1 MFLLSAKNGNPTK
14 EETENLE
21 ILISRI
27 SGGDKDAF
35 RLFYE
40 QTKTSV
46 YAFARSFLNNAL
58 DAEDVMQTVYLNIY
72 RSAHLYSPS
81 GKPMAWI
88 ITITKNLCLNKIAEK
103 EKEIPGLS
111 GNNHNIGHSDYV
123 NFDNRMLAEYCLKRL
138 NDDERKI
145 VVLHAVSGFKHHEI
159 AKLLEIPLGT
169 VLSKY
174 QRAMKKMKKY
184 LQGGE
189 YGDE

>member
-1 MFLLSAKNGNPTK
+1 MFLLSAKNGNPPK

-88 ITITKNLCLNKIAEK
+88 ITIAKNLCLNKIAEK

-111 GNNHNIGHSDYV
+111 GNNHNIGFSDYV